1 MRNAAL
7 VIGATGRV
15 SNASPHYRTNAIS
28 VFFCKFVRCRNE
40 RRLI

>member
-28 VFFCKFVRCRNE
+28 VFFANLCAAEMNVG
-40 RRLI
+40 L